1 MLQSFCPKTSTSSQ
15 FPLFYQSEKRRL
27 APGKCCFNSA
37 FCTDYSMKG
46 GEQTEEKQWM
56 WAFLI
61 HSARSNKISPV
72 TVAHMHGIAWYGQIW
87 QTLTQNTLDVHVH
100 VEEDTGK
107 HLQSVTNFVTF
118 CLPEEGRHPLCSGCK
133 VGFSVSSSSPIYFKA
148 AKRSRKTN
156 FSFTKPMVALS
167 LKITNIMKSS
177 RYKD

>member
-1 MLQSFCPKTSTSSQ
+1 
-15 FPLFYQSEKRRL
+15 
-27 APGKCCFNSA
+27 
-37 FCTDYSMKG
+37 
-46 GEQTEEKQWM
+46 M

-167 LKITNIMKSS
+167 LKNHQYNEIFTVQGL
-177 RYKD
+177 KDREHLTESGLRDLAGWFGCRLGRIDPYRRIWLKTSTGTEKIYLTDLRTD

>member
-1 MLQSFCPKTSTSSQ
+1 
-15 FPLFYQSEKRRL
+15 
-27 APGKCCFNSA
+27 
-37 FCTDYSMKG
+37 
-46 GEQTEEKQWM
+46 M

-87 QTLTQNTLDVHVH
+87 QTLTQNTVDVHVH